1 MPRAMR
7 LTLRPYGVLGT
18 VMSSG
23 GIRKVAQ
30 GPVPGLAILDPAGLT
45 FIQKQGPR
53 GAGGAAGQIY
63 RWLEIAEDDA
73 FPAPVRDAIQAPL
86 QAKLQYYGTRACLHV
101 VGPNFNGRRCSRDEA
116 LGELTQAYSAVL
128 HEFAGSRLGGLRLLP
143 ISGGIF
149 SGPFALEL
157 PALTSSALRRAFDA
171 LPDRAQH
178 VVSVARLDMCIFVE
192 SEYDLYAEAFAEETR
207 RAQEFTDSL
216 DLGRTP
222 TQPWQTGR

>member
-1 MPRAMR
+1 MNLFNVNQ
-7 LTLRPYGVLGT
+7 LTTNSRVVAGFEELQPDSWSV
-18 VMSSG
+18 
-23 GIRKVAQ
+23 KVS
-30 GPVPGLAILDPAGLT
+30 L
-45 FIQKQGPR
+45 
-53 GAGGAAGQIY
+53 
-63 RWLEIAEDDA
+63 
-73 FPAPVRDAIQAPL
+73 
-86 QAKLQYYGTRACLHV
+86 LHV
-101 VGPNFNGRRCSRDEA
+101 RPEERTRFLTALRGVVNSCLPRYPEQLRARIVKYASDAAEA
-116 LGELTQAYSAVL
+116 RSSTEAHKYVL
-128 HEFAGSRLGGLRLLP
+128 LNEP
-143 ISGGIF
+143 GIF
-149 SGPFALEL
+149 SGPFAPEL